1 MNGAAPI
8 PFSRTDLERQRL
20 ESTLDNDLST
30 LSLGASNPSTSF
42 ASHSSVSTI
51 GVPRSAAVHDYRPTL
66 TFDETPRRPGRHPS
80 FAASFASAGV
90 GASPTSTDG
99 HHVSAA
105 TLGAGVFNN
114 PTHREAT
121 GDFDPDRSLGR
132 LVGQLTR
139 AMEDEVRSPL
149 YQFRDKLTPAHHQQA
164 RVAVPGHLAAL
175 THPSPE
181 PTAKPLLHARPE

>member
-1 MNGAAPI
+1 MNGAPPI

-20 ESTLDNDLST
+20 ESTLDHDLST
-30 LSLGASNPSTSF
+30 LSLGVSNPSTSF
-42 ASHSSVSTI
+42 ASHSSVSTL
-51 GVPRSAAVHDYRPTL
+51 GVPRSAAVHDYRPSL

-114 PTHREAT
+114 PTRREPPA
-121 GDFDPDRSLGR
+121 GEFDPDRSLGS

-139 AMEDEVRSPL
+139 AMEEEVCR
-149 YQFRDKLTPAHHQQA
+149 H
-164 RVAVPGHLAAL
+164 PG
-175 THPSPE
+175 TS
-181 PTAKPLLHARPE
+181 